1 MNAMAYFLQ
10 QILNAVPLA
19 ALYAALAF
27 GYALLFGMTRR
38 VDIAYGALFA
48 FAGQMFALGYDAGWN
63 HYFLILPAAL
73 GLGFGLAMLYTLGA
87 GLWLARFVSLPLAAR
102 SPNTLVVAGLGVV
115 LVLSETM
122 RLASDTRDVW
132 VSPFLNA
139 RIGLFMVEG
148 EKVVGLTQI
157 QILNSLLLVGL
168 VLGGS
173 VFLAR
178 SRFGLNWRAVADD
191 PLAAR
196 LVGIDSRR
204 IFLWSAG
211 LASFMA
217 AWGGILATAYYGS
230 MSFGSGLIFG
240 VKVALIAAAGG
251 QGHPTRA
258 AAGGALV
265 AVAETLWSGY
275 GPILWR
281 DFILIG
287 GLVLLLVLTRRERI
301 IP

>member
-1 MNAMAYFLQ
+1 MAYFAQ
-10 QILNAVPLA
+10 QMLNAVPLA
-19 ALYAALAF
+19 ALYAALSF

-38 VDIAYGALFA
+38 VDIAYGAVFA
-48 FAGQMFALGYDAGWN
+48 FAGQVFALGYDAGWN

-73 GLGFGLAMLYTLGA
+73 ALGFGLSMLYTLA
-87 GLWLARFVSLPLAAR
+87 VGLLLARFVSLPLTIR

-115 LVLSETM
+115 LVLAETM
-122 RLASDTRDVW
+122 RLASDTRDIW

-139 RIGLFMVEG
+139 RIGLSLG
-148 EKVVGLTQI
+148 DDGATVGLTQI
-157 QILNSLLLVGL
+157 QIVNSLVLLALVIVGGL
-168 VLGGS
+168 M
-173 VFLAR
+173 LAG
-178 SRFGLNWRAVADD
+178 SRFGRNWRAVADD

-196 LVGIDSRR
+196 LTGVDSRL
-204 IFLWSAG
+204 IFLCSAG
-211 LASFMA
+211 LAAMTA
-217 AWGGILATAYYGS
+217 ALSGILATAYYGS

-240 VKVALIAAAGG
+240 VKVALVATAGG
-251 QGHPTRA
+251 QGHPVRA

-265 AVAETLWSGY
+265 ALAETLWSGY

-281 DFILIG
+281 DFVVIG

>member
-1 MNAMAYFLQ
+1 MAYFLQ
-10 QILNAVPLA
+10 LILNAVPLA

-48 FAGQMFALGYDAGWN
+48 FAGQVFALGYDAGWN

-73 GLGFGLAMLYTLGA
+73 ALGFGLSMLYTLGT
-87 GLWLARFVSLPLAAR
+87 GLWLARFVALPLAAR

-122 RLASDTRDVW
+122 RLASDTRDIW

-139 RIGLFMVEG
+139 RVALFTVEG
-148 EKVVGLTQI
+148 EATVGLTNI

-168 VLGGS
+168 VWGGS

-178 SRFGLNWRAVADD
+178 SRFGRNWRAVADD

-196 LVGIDSRR
+196 LTGVESRR

-211 LASFMA
+211 LAAFTA
-217 AWGGILATAYYGS
+217 ALCGILATAYYGS
-230 MSFGSGLIFG
+230 MNFGSGLIFG

-251 QGHPTRA
+251 QGHPARA

-265 AVAETLWSGY
+265 AIAETLWSGY

-281 DFILIG
+281 DFVLIG
-287 GLVLLLVLTRRERI
+287 ALVLLLVLTRRERT